1 MNNLVFFNKD
11 DKKVCDNVNNFRS
24 VWPPKVE
31 DTYELNQYLASR
43 DFVSNKNDK
52 ISEIENN
59 MSNFLKTK
67 YFSFFDSGASALHSV
82 LIACGVSYGDEVI
95 VPTWT
100 FAAPAFQ
107 TLRVGAIPIFADI
120 KQDTYII

>member
-1 MNNLVFFNKD
+1 M
-11 DKKVCDNVNNFRS
+11 
-24 VWPPKVE
+24 
-31 DTYELNQYLASR
+31 
-43 DFVSNKNDK
+43 K
-52 ISEIENN
+52 IICQI
-59 MSNFLKTK
+59 FLKTK
-67 YFSFFDSGASALHSV
+67 YFFFFDSGASALHSA

-120 KQDTYII
+120 KSKIHII